1 MRWEG
6 GVCVCV
12 TGGGVE
18 EARHSARVP
27 RHGGGEGR
35 AAARAGPGEIMA
47 EVAVADRRSDERQ
60 AWLR

>member
-1 MRWEG
+1 M
-6 GVCVCV
+6 CV

-35 AAARAGPGEIMA
+35 AAARAGRREIMNT
-47 EVAVADRRSDERQ
+47 VAVADRRIKEGQGS
-60 AWLR
+60 